1 MRPLTEAAYMYL
13 TTLISKCSHFGHSK
27 CRRSCRC
34 WVGPMRASSISVPHL
49 GHGCRTIAC
58 DSMVA
63 DLKPVI
69 ALLPLQA
76 GARALSATD
85 AWAEPRPVMVAI

>member
-58 DSMVA
+58 DSTVA

-69 ALLPLQA
+69 ALLPYRRELERSQPPTP
-76 GARALSATD
+76 GQSRG
-85 AWAEPRPVMVAI
+85 R